1 MSSIESQSMV
11 GGGEEELLGV
21 AGNPETDTEMLR
33 EMAARCGNRA
43 VRAALARNPSTPI
56 SDLQAL
62 WRRDPGAILENPLVF
77 LWEFTRP
84 GLAREMIPKDCQF
97 MLYQHLLVQDEFVPR
112 PDLIDCEWV
121 AWHLANDV
129 RKLKFRYPL
138 HVVVRDDTLKIRMAL
153 LKLCV
158 RNVKKATALAA
169 RFPQDAIEVLAA
181 DSRSEV
187 REALSAAIA
196 EGWLTPEPMDSEF
209 LIRMAREL
217 ISKSMGNLEIA
228 ASIARWPVLNATLIE
243 RLAMQASEG
252 LLVILAG
259 HPKASPSFQARMASH
274 PYEQVRARVASVTP
288 VEELIERLAR
298 DPNPLVRAGLAS
310 SPHLTPEIQRALYAN
325 RDSGIILGLVK
336 NPITLPELLEAIS
349 KMPNLAVVGHLR
361 GNPNTPKHVLKSL
374 ELVCPMPVVGAL

>member
-1 MSSIESQSMV
+1 MLLLESQSM
-11 GGGEEELLGV
+11 GDGGEEELVRV
-21 AGNPETDTEMLR
+21 AGDPETDAEVLR
-33 EMAARCGNRA
+33 DMAARCRNRA
-43 VRAALARNPSTPI
+43 ARAALARNPSTPM
-56 SDLQAL
+56 SQLAAL

-84 GLAREMIPKDCQF
+84 GLAREKIPKDCQF

-112 PDLIDCEWV
+112 LDLIDLEWV

-129 RKLKFRYPL
+129 RKLKFRHPL
-138 HVVVRDDTLKIRMAL
+138 HVVVRDDTLKIRMTL

-169 RFPQDAIEVLAA
+169 RFPHDAIEVLAA
-181 DSRSEV
+181 DPRSEV
-187 REALSAAIA
+187 RDALAVAIA
-196 EGWLTPEPMDSEF
+196 EGWLTSEPMDSEF
-209 LIRMAREL
+209 LIRIAREL
-217 ISKSMGNLEIA
+217 ISKSMGNPETA

-243 RLAMQASEG
+243 RLADQASES
-252 LLVILAG
+252 LLVVLAG
-259 HPKASPSFQARMASH
+259 HPKGSPAFQARMAAH
-274 PYEQVRARVASVTP
+274 PYEQVRVGVASVTP
-288 VEELIERLAR
+288 VVELIEKLAR
-298 DPNPLVRAGLAS
+298 DPNPLVRAGLAA

-325 RDSGIILGLVK
+325 RDSGVILGLVK
-336 NPITLPELLEAIS
+336 NPVALPEILEAIS